1 MGYRKMKYSF
11 VVSVSGGFLF
21 PLNCTINAM
30 KYVGTNADF
39 NIIYNGTPKEI
50 RDAYTNAFPFKIIWH
65 PLEDLWNSLQITAK
79 VQPNPY
85 WVTTWYLASKLID
98 EYDAIAILQA
108 DEFLMTNINSLF
120 KMTAKTDVLVA
131 TEYTLNPTEVEDLPF
146 GTIKSLHDR
155 GEYAL
160 YDQLVICGKANKQI
174 FIDTY
179 QQQCA
184 EPWENNF
191 PSHEIQDP
199 LCALNQ
205 AVSTHLSPDRVFGL
219 DAQVWA
225 YDDYHFYFKLLYNSN
240 LKRLYND
247 RKIRLHGIHTKVWH
261 GGVINY
267 AISGFKRTGQLD
279 KAELLI
285 HNYTLERNA
294 MLEYNEMT
302 PATKNNQCT
311 EEKFE

>member
-1 MGYRKMKYSF
+1 VKWSF
-11 VVSVSGGFLF
+11 VVSVSGSFLF

-30 KYVGTNADF
+30 KFCGTNAEF
-39 NIIYNGTPKEI
+39 HIIYNGITQEV
-50 RDAYTNAFPFKIIWH
+50 RDSYNDAFPFKIIWH
-65 PLEDLWNSLQITAK
+65 DINELWNSLNITAK
-79 VQPNPY
+79 VLPNPY

-98 EYDAIAILQA
+98 DYDAIAILQA

-120 KMTAKTDVLVA
+120 KVAAQTDIVVA
-131 TEYTLNPTEVEDLPF
+131 TEYTLGPREFEDLPF

-179 QQQCA
+179 QQQCVD
-184 EPWENNF
+184 PWKNSF
-191 PSHEIQDP
+191 LSQEIQDP

-205 AVSTHLSPDRVFGL
+205 ACSTHLNTDRVLGL
-219 DAQVWA
+219 DAMVWA
-225 YDDYHFYFKLLYNSN
+225 YDDYHFYFKLQYDREK
-240 LKRLYND
+240 KRLYND
-247 RKIRLHGIHTKVWH
+247 RKIRLHGIHTKVWS

-267 AISGFKRTGQLD
+267 AINGLKQDGQLE
-279 KAELLI
+279 KADLLI
-285 HNYTLERNA
+285 HNYSLERSV
-294 MLEYNEMT
+294 MLEYNNMT
-302 PATKNNQCT
+302 SVTKNNLCT

>member
-1 MGYRKMKYSF
+1 MKYSF
-11 VVSVSGGFLF
+11 VVSVSGGFMF

-30 KYVGTNADF
+30 KFCGTDAEF

-50 RDAYTNAFPFKIIWH
+50 RDAYTDAFPFKITWH
-65 PLEDLWNSLQITAK
+65 DLNDLWSSLNVTAK

-85 WVTTWYLASKLID
+85 WVSTWYLASQLID
-98 EYDAIAILQA
+98 DYDAIAILQA

-120 KMTAKTDVLVA
+120 KMAAKTDVLIG
-131 TEYTLNPTEVEDLPF
+131 TEYTLNPTEAEDLPF
-146 GTIKSLHDR
+146 GTVKSLHDR
-155 GEYAL
+155 GEYAF

-179 QQQCA
+179 QQQIVD
-184 EPWENNF
+184 PWENNF
-191 PSHEIQDP
+191 PSQEIQDP

-205 AVSTHLSPDRVFGL
+205 AISTHLSPARVFGL

-225 YDDYHFYFKLLYNSN
+225 YDDYHFYFKLQYDAN

-247 RKIRLHGIHTKVWH
+247 RKIRLHGIHTKVWS

-267 AISGFKRTGQLD
+267 AIQGFKRDGQLE
-279 KAELLI
+279 KAELLSQ
-285 HNYTLERNA
+285 NYTLERA
-294 MLEYNEMT
+294 VMLEYNNMT
-302 PATKNNQCT
+302 LATKSNYCT